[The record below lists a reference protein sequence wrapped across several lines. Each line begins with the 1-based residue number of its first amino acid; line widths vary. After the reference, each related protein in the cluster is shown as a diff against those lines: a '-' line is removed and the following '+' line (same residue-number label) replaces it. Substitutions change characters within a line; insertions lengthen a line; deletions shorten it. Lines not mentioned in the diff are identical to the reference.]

1 MDAILQ
7 MRPSM
12 KYLDEADVKKK
23 NSRKVIEDED
33 MVDVENDDEEEE
45 NEEKP
50 QLVALKVCDVCE
62 LVHKTL
68 HVRLFT

>member
-33 MVDVENDDEEEE
+33 MVDVENDDERGGGSRIPGNPEETASSDGRG
-45 NEEKP
+45 EE
-50 QLVALKVCDVCE
+50 A
-62 LVHKTL
+62 
-68 HVRLFT
+68 